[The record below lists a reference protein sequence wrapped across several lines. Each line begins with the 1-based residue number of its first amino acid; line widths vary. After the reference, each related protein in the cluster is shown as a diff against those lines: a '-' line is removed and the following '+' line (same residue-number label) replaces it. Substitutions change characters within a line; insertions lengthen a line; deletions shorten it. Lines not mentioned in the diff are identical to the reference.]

1 MVVVAAPCSVADH
14 IGNFFR
20 GARVSRGPTGV
31 PRVGGMCEVYDRGTA
46 NAEGEG
52 RGFEERAGF
61 FSDFIRNWKK
71 VPIPPAFS

>member
-1 MVVVAAPCSVADH
+1 
-14 IGNFFR
+14 
-20 GARVSRGPTGV
+20 
-31 PRVGGMCEVYDRGTA
+31 MCEVYDRGTA